1 MTDKKKF
8 TWALVGRSK
17 GLRMGIL
24 ELFFSYC
31 GSLRLSPALSS
42 GWLRWLK
49 KFIFGGFSGTN
60 KARVSFYKPMKVN
73 ITNFNLSHSKVTK
86 VIRLIQK
93 ELKSFYECC
102 ELWLF
107 YSANAYYTSFASS
120 CMAKHFLGKSGVF
133 HLHEGPEWGRTADEI
148 EKRKSPA
155 PGGTQMHDL
164 TVMRRV
170 LHLCATA
177 AAPSSKL
184 TYVLLWSHFS
194 LLKLRLK
201 YQHEHAHD
209 GHATV

>member
-73 ITNFNLSHSKVTK
+73 ITNLNLSHSKVTK
-86 VIRLIQK
+86 VLRLIQK
-93 ELKSFYECC
+93 ELKSFYEYC
-102 ELWLF
+102 ESLVQIRLF
-107 YSANAYYTSFASS
+107 CSASAYYASFASS
-120 CMAKHFLGKSGVF
+120 CIAKHFLGKSGVF
-133 HLHEGPEWGRTADEI
+133 HLHEGPE
-148 EKRKSPA
+148 
-155 PGGTQMHDL
+155 
-164 TVMRRV
+164 
-170 LHLCATA
+170 
-177 AAPSSKL
+177 
-184 TYVLLWSHFS
+184 
-194 LLKLRLK
+194 
-201 YQHEHAHD
+201 
-209 GHATV
+209 